1 MTNKPAEYDYII
13 VGSGSAG
20 SVLANRLSEDPN
32 IKVLVLEAGPKDHS
46 IFSRM
51 PAAFSE
57 PLKSNRLNWAF
68 YTEPEPTMNN
78 RKMYCPRGRILGGS
92 GSVNG
97 MVYIRGH
104 ALDYDRW
111 ASYGLNGWDY
121 KYCLPYFKRV
131 QNHEYGANEYR
142 GGDGLQHVDA
152 GKQPNPLFKAWIEA
166 GQQAGYSYTEDAN
179 GYQQEGIGPFDR
191 TTKNGYRD
199 SSARAFLH
207 PALKRP
213 NLEVRTKVLVNKVLL
228 EGNIATGVELSCC
241 NKLEK
246 IRATREVI
254 LCGGAI
260 NSPMLLQHSG
270 IGSADFLKS
279 LDIPV
284 VVDLPGVGENLQ
296 DHLEIYVQYRCTQPI
311 SLYPAVRWYGRIK
324 VGLEW
329 ILFKTG
335 PGATNHFEA
344 GGFIRSRPG
353 IKHPN
358 LQFHFLPIAMNYDGT
373 MPAGGHGFQ
382 AHVGPMRPTSRGY
395 VRIRNKDPRTPPSIL
410 FNYMGTE
417 NDRQEMREAVRLT
430 RDIIKQK
437 AFEPYRGE
445 ELAPGLSV
453 VSDEDVDAFIRER
466 GESAY
471 HPSCSCKMGIIASDR
486 MAVVDKDAKVY
497 GVERLR
503 VVDTSIMPDL
513 VSGNTDAPTIMMAD
527 KLSDAILG
535 KSPLLPSDAKIWIH
549 PEWKTKQR

>member
-1 MTNKPAEYDYII
+1 MNDKTAIYDYII
-13 VGSGSAG
+13 IGAGSAG
-20 SVLANRLSEDPN
+20 SVLASRLSVDSN
-32 IKVLVLEAGPKDHS
+32 IKVLLLEAGPRDYS

-68 YTEPEPTMNN
+68 YTEPEPSMDN
-78 RKMYCPRGRILGGS
+78 RKMYCPRGKILGGS

-111 ASYGLNGWDY
+111 ASYGLGGWEY
-121 KYCLPYFKRV
+121 KYCLPYFRRV
-131 QNHEYGANEYR
+131 QTHEYGSNEYR
-142 GGDGLQHVDA
+142 GGDGPQHVDA

-166 GQQAGYSYTEDAN
+166 GQQAGYSYTEDVN

-191 TTKNGYRD
+191 TTQNGYRA

-207 PALKRP
+207 PVLGRP
-213 NLEVRTKVLVNKVLL
+213 NLQVKTKALVHRVLFD
-228 EGNIATGVELSCC
+228 GNIATGVEISVG
-241 NKLEK
+241 KRKEVVK
-246 IRATREVI
+246 ASREII
-254 LCGGAI
+254 LCAGAI
-260 NSPMLLQHSG
+260 NSPMLLQSSG
-270 IGSADFLKS
+270 VGPAELLKE
-279 LDIPV
+279 LGIPV
-284 VVDLPGVGENLQ
+284 VVDLPGVGDNLQ
-296 DHLEIYVQYRCTQPI
+296 DHLEIYIQYQCKQPI
-311 SLYPAVRWYGRIK
+311 TLYPAVRWYGRVK

-335 PGATNHFEA
+335 PGASNHFEG
-344 GGFIRSRPG
+344 GGFIRSKAG
-353 IKHPN
+353 IQHPN
-358 LQFHFLPIAMNYDGT
+358 LQFHFLPIAMNYDGS

-382 AHVGPMRPTSRGY
+382 VHVGPMRPTSRGY
-395 VRIRNKDPRTPPSIL
+395 VRIRDKNPLTPPKIL

-417 NDRQEMREAVRLT
+417 NDREEMRDAVRLT
-430 RDIIKQK
+430 REIVARK
-437 AFEPYRGE
+437 AFDPYRGDE
-445 ELAPGLSV
+445 WTPGKNI
-453 VSDEDVDAFIRER
+453 DTDKDIDAFIRER

-471 HPSCSCKMGIIASDR
+471 HPSCTCKMGISTDK

-527 KLSDAILG
+527 KLSDVILG
-535 KSPLLPSDAKIWIH
+535 KTPLEPSNAKVWIH